1 LAYAVR
7 SLKKAIRSLLLVGAM
22 LGSALA
28 AYSILVLASG
38 VGQPMLLVPSRSM
51 EPTIDAGDVI
61 AIRAISPSQIRL
73 VDVIIYLQSYIG
85 NSTNVVQPP
94 ALLIHRVVC
103 IVTST
108 SSECTGSLYVYMK
121 CRIAPCYYTKGDN
134 EPGPDP
140 WVVSAGQIVGVWT
153 GFRIPYFAMAF
164 ICLKQDAQCPS
175 PWGPLSLIALG
186 SAVAGDLVFEYWLS
200 KRTGE
205 SKAAKQD
212 ISGTEDP
219 RVDPV

>member
-1 LAYAVR
+1 
-7 SLKKAIRSLLLVGAM
+7 
-22 LGSALA
+22 
-28 AYSILVLASG
+28 
-38 VGQPMLLVPSRSM
+38 M

-61 AIRAISPSQIRL
+61 AMRGISASQIRL
-73 VDVIIYLQSYIG
+73 GDVIIYQQAYSQ
-85 NSTNVVQPP
+85 V
-94 ALLIHRVVC
+94 LLIHRVVC

-186 SAVAGDLVFEYWLS
+186 SAVAGDLVFEYWIS
-200 KRTGE
+200 KRTWK
-205 SKAAKQD
+205 SKAAKQI
-212 ISGTEDP
+212 ISRTEDP

>member
-1 LAYAVR
+1 LKAALAVR
-7 SLKKAIRSLLLVGAM
+7 SLKEAIRSLVLIGAM

-61 AIRAISPSQIRL
+61 AMRAISPLQIRL
-73 VDVIIYLQSYIG
+73 GDVIIYQQAY
-85 NSTNVVQPP
+85 TQ

-108 SSECTGSLYVYMK
+108 SSECTGL
-121 CRIAPCYYTKGDN
+121 
-134 EPGPDP
+134 
-140 WVVSAGQIVGVWT
+140 
-153 GFRIPYFAMAF
+153 RIPYFAMAF

-186 SAVAGDLVFEYWLS
+186 SAVAGDLVFEYWIS
-200 KRTGE
+200 KRSWR
-205 SKAAKQD
+205 SKAAKQG
-212 ISGTEDP
+212 ISRTEDP